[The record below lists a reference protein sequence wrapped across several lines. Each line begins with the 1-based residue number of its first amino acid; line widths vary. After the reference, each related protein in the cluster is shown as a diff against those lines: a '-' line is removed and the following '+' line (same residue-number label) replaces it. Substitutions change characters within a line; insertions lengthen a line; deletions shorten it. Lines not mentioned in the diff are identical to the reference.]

1 MRVRRAQATGGDTR
15 MTLDGCLVNV
25 GAGVVSS
32 ATFRLMLSGFNL
44 LKTTLASRR
53 DRGPIGPSDDRALP
67 STPQSIPKASLR
79 AGCALFLSVAVAV
92 TALLTVLQALGV
104 FSGFI
109 R

>member
-1 MRVRRAQATGGDTR
+1 
-15 MTLDGCLVNV
+15 MTLDSFLVNV

-32 ATFRLMLSGFNL
+32 AIFWLMLSGFNL
-44 LKTTLASRR
+44 LKSTVARRR
-53 DRGPIGPSDDRALP
+53 DRGPVGPSDERALP
-67 STPQSIPKASLR
+67 SMTPPLAKASPR

-92 TALLTVLQALGV
+92 AALLTVLQALGV